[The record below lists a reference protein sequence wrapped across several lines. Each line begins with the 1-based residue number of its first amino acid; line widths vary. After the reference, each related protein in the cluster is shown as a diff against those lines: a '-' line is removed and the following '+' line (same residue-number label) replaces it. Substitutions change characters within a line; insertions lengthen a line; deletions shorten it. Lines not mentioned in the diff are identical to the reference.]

1 MYNLPA
7 AYGSEDCLRPV
18 DAHQVDACKEEITA
32 KGPYPCDETV
42 FQLACVI
49 MAEHNKQMPHDLES
63 AINLYIFLRRII
75 RNTL

>member
-1 MYNLPA
+1 MGLKIVL
-7 AYGSEDCLRPV
+7 GQLMHIRWM
-18 DAHQVDACKEEITA
+18 HA
-32 KGPYPCDETV
+32 KKKLQPKAPPYPCDETV

-63 AINLYIFLRRII
+63 AINLYIFLLRII